1 MADFLGAL
9 GLVFVIEGLVFA
21 AFPAHAKRAMAS
33 VLETHDGPLRVI
45 GIGSAG
51 VGLIGGWLARG

>member
-21 AFPAHAKRAMAS
+21 AFPAQVKRAMAR

-45 GIGSAG
+45 GIGSA
-51 VGLIGGWLARG
+51 VAGLIVVWLVRG